1 MKPEKTKH
9 KNKFRVCNHSL
20 RVAKLRNRYG
30 WSQEL
35 LAFKA
40 GISRK
45 TLSRLETGD
54 LGVTYRTMKAV
65 FDALGIKVCEHCVD
79 CKKERL

>member
-1 MKPEKTKH
+1 MKSKKNTH
-9 KNKFRVCNHSL
+9 NNKFRVCNHFL
-20 RVAKLRNRYG
+20 KVVKLRNHYG
-30 WSQEL
+30 WSQEF

-54 LGVTYRTMKAV
+54 LGITYRTMKAV
-65 FDALGIKVCEHCVD
+65 FDALDIKICEQCSVCRDE
-79 CKKERL
+79 E

>member
-35 LAFKA
+35 LASKA

-65 FDALGIKVCEHCVD
+65 FKALGVEVCEQCSACGD
-79 CKKERL
+79 EE

>member
-1 MKPEKTKH
+1 MKPKKPKH
-9 KNKFRVCNHSL
+9 NNKFRVCNHSL

-35 LAFKA
+35 LASKA

-65 FDALGIKVCEHCVD
+65 FDALGIKVCEQYSACRDEV
-79 CKKERL
+79 